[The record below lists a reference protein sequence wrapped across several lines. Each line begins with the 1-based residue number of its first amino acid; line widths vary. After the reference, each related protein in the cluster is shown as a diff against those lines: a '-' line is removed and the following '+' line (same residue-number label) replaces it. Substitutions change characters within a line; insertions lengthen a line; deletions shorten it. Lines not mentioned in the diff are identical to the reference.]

1 MTQYFNKFPTIYYN
15 GSFAKNLLSRVD
27 FTDITKNNIAV
38 YYPYLMSEY
47 ERVDNLS
54 YDYYGDADFAWLI
67 MLSNGIVDPYYGM
80 NISDDDFIS
89 LMNKKYGSIQNAY
102 NTIYAFKTNWE
113 NDDRT
118 LDQSG
123 YDALPAVV
131 RKYWAFLNPT
141 GNKNIYVRKRE
152 DIYVSTNK
160 IVSLPFTYD
169 SGSTE
174 FQVGERISQKYSS
187 SLTTHA
193 VVTNID
199 VTNNILTLKHYVGEF
214 IETLAPASYHL
225 TGDTSGASATLSAS
239 NISDLTVIS
248 SSFTAD
254 EEFYWKP
261 ISVFDY
267 EAEINNVKR
276 EIVLV
281 DKSRKDDI
289 AKQVKDLLA

>member
-1 MTQYFNKFPTIYYN
+1 M
-15 GSFAKNLLSRVD
+15 
-27 FTDITKNNIAV
+27 
-38 YYPYLMSEY
+38 
-47 ERVDNLS
+47 
-54 YDYYGDADFAWLI
+54 
-67 MLSNGIVDPYYGM
+67 
-80 NISDDDFIS
+80 
-89 LMNKKYGSIQNAY
+89 
-102 NTIYAFKTNWE
+102 
-113 NDDRT
+113 
-118 LDQSG
+118 
-123 YDALPAVV
+123 
-131 RKYWAFLNPT
+131 
-141 GNKNIYVRKRE
+141 
-152 DIYVSTNK
+152 
-160 IVSLPFTYD
+160 SLPFTYD

-261 ISVFDY
+261 VSVFDH
-267 EAEINNVKR
+267 EAEVNNVKR